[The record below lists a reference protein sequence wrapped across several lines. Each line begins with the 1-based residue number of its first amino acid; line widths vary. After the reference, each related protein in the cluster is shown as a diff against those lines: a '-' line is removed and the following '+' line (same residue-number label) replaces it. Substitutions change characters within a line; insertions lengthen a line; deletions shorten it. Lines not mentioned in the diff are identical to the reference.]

1 MAQIGA
7 LSVKVSIDSSGVD
20 INGKKVVRS
29 VKEINAELRSSVNSL
44 AKWGAAAGAAAIA
57 VSAAIVRSNISSIDA
72 LAKTADKLGLTTDAL
87 AGLRFAA
94 EQTGIAQTTLDM
106 ALQRSTRRIAEAAQG
121 TGEAVKALDTLGL
134 SAEDLAAKSPDQQ
147 MRDIADAMA
156 NVEGEGNKLALAFK
170 LFDSEGAALVNT
182 LRGGSA
188 SLDEFQSQAEKLGL
202 AISRVDA
209 AKVEAANDA
218 INRMNSGLKGA
229 AQSVTVTLAPVIAA
243 LADKFV
249 DSAIAAG
256 GFGSIAERA
265 FSTAVRG
272 VGFLADMLRGVD
284 VVRKTIEVGF
294 LGLAAVIVKGGTEV
308 LRGWSMIFSTIGDGL
323 RNMIELANRLP
334 MINIP
339 TDGLDA
345 FTSRLETEQDA
356 LKAMGD
362 VAVAAVKESADELA
376 ILAMKPLPS
385 EAIQAYADGAVE
397 VANTAVEEMAR
408 IREEAAA
415 GGLTEDEEGGL
426 LAQTQLE
433 SEAFLE
439 ELRQRYLTAQEI
451 KDEAYALDLEKLR
464 AARENGLLTEEE
476 FLQRKQA
483 LDQQFAKDS
492 ADITKAE
499 QNLKNR
505 LVGQGGDSL
514 LSTLSNSAKRGTAI
528 QRTAAKAQAV
538 IAIATGASKALAL
551 GLPAAIPEGIR
562 VATVGAA
569 SLAQIGAGGS
579 SSIPTGSASSSSE
592 ALSTGTSATSSGPA
606 VAAEPTQ
613 FVTIAVPD
621 DALLGGT
628 GVRSL
633 IELINEQTSDGVQ
646 LTVTTG

>member
-57 VSAAIVRSNISSIDA
+57 VSAAIVRSSISSIDA

-121 TGEAVKALDTLGL
+121 TGEAIKALDTLGL
-134 SAEDLAAKSPDQQ
+134 SAVDLAKKSPDQQ
-147 MRDIADAMA
+147 MRDIADAMGQ
-156 NVEGEGNKLALAFK
+156 VEGEGAKLALAFK

-182 LRGGSA
+182 LAGGSEA
-188 SLDEFQSQAEKLGL
+188 LDEFQSQAETLGL

-249 DSAIAAG
+249 ESAIAAG
-256 GFGSIAERA
+256 GFGKVAEGA
-265 FSTAVRG
+265 FLRTIKV
-272 VGFLADMLRGVD
+272 VGFLADTLQGI
-284 VVRKTIEVGF
+284 KFAYKSLEVGF
-294 LGLAAVIVKGGTEV
+294 LALAVVIVQGGTEI
-308 LRGWSMIFSTIGDGL
+308 LRGFSVIFSTITGQL
-323 RNMIELANRLP
+323 TNLINLANNIP
-334 MINIP
+334 SIVIP
-339 TDGLDA
+339 TDGIEAFTGRLIEQQNELREIGNTSVRALRKSKDGLDA
-345 FTSRLETEQDA
+345 IASEPIA
-356 LKAMGD
+356 
-362 VAVAAVKESADELA
+362 
-376 ILAMKPLPS
+376 S
-385 EAIQAYADGAVE
+385 EAIKAFADEAVTTAAE
-397 VANTAVEEMAR
+397 VAAEVQR
-408 IREEAAA
+408 IRDETAA
-415 GGLTEDEEGGL
+415 GGLTPDEGSSL
-426 LAQTQLE
+426 ITQTKLE

-505 LVGQGGDSL
+505 LVGAGGESL
-514 LSTLSNSAKRGTAI
+514 LSTLSSSAKRGTAI

-538 IAIATGASKALAL
+538 IAIATGAAKALAL

-562 VATVGAA
+562 VAAVGAA
-569 SLAQIGAGGS
+569 SLAQIGAGGG
-579 SSIPTGSASSSSE
+579 SSIPTGSSS
-592 ALSTGTSATSSGPA
+592 GATSSAPIGAASPVTSA
-606 VAAEPTQ
+606 ASAAQQVVSVTVAGDSIYSSET
-613 FVTIAVPD
+613 
-621 DALLGGT
+621 
-628 GVRSL
+628 VRNL
-633 IELINEQTSDGVQ
+633 IESINEQTSDGVQ
-646 LTVTTG
+646 LHVNTA